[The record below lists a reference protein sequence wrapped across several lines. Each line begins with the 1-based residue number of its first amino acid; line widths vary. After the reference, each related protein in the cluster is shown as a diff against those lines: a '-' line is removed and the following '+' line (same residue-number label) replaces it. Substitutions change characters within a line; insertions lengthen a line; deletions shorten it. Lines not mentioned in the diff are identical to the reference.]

1 MSKKSKT
8 SEYSATERKFL
19 RPLQKIAWD
28 IDSPN
33 LGIMYDAVGRL
44 ATVQYNRLLLP
55 KAMELLTATD
65 RNVKQAAFTVAG
77 KNMYGLYLSEF
88 TQALKEMNPAE
99 REQILQG
106 IQETFVQTGGPT
118 STLEQKNWIK
128 SIETLGKEH
137 QPSVFGLMI
146 GLGSPGKNWVTKQIR
161 DNIKGIS
168 LGAVPKISM
177 FPEAQRRR
185 LIKLLSEESAKKRR
199 DLLPYICGIVD
210 EKTLK
215 YLAVFLR
222 KSEWQERVEIAEAVA
237 RIGIRVS
244 TGLIMELVADSKWQV
259 KQGLLENLNL
269 ENSKLTPL
277 FTVLSHL
284 LAESHTRVR
293 SHAERTLLLLGLTP
307 CDGMS
312 LEDQRK
318 RLEKQF
324 RSQLLKAT
332 RTNKTIDVR
341 WLGIEIDGLDPMA
354 DIMEKISPLE
364 DQPDTTE
371 SSRPEGVSLADFAK
385 EKKEEPKESA
395 ENVEELNEEDKS
407 ALLSALLGAQKST
420 TSVPPVI
427 IDDDSETQEYDPT
440 IPYSSRFIIV
450 LQKTSAEVGK
460 EVPIDMLQ
468 NECEKAGLSDKEFTK
483 ALAEFEEQGIIY
495 RSSKKTVS
503 YADIDL

>member
-1 MSKKSKT
+1 MSQKT
-8 SEYSATERKFL
+8 RLSEYSKLERKL
-19 RPLQKIAWD
+19 LKPLQKIALE

-77 KNMYGLYLSEF
+77 KNMHGQYLTEF

-99 REQILQG
+99 REQVLQG
-106 IQETFVQTGGPT
+106 IQETFSQTGGPT
-118 STLEQKNWIK
+118 STVEQKNWIK
-128 SIETLGKEH
+128 SLETLGKEH

-146 GLGSPGKNWVTKQIR
+146 GLGAPGKKWITKQIR

-168 LGAVPKISM
+168 LGAVPKVSM
-177 FPEAQRRR
+177 FPEKQRKG
-185 LIKLLSEESAKKRR
+185 LIKLLSEGAAKKRR

-237 RIGIRVS
+237 RVGIRVS
-244 TGLIMELVADSKWQV
+244 TGLVMELVADSKWQV

-293 SHAERTLLLLGLTP
+293 AQAERTLLLLGLTP
-307 CDGMS
+307 CEGMS

-341 WLGIEIDGLDPMA
+341 WLGIEIDGSDPMA
-354 DIMEKISPLE
+354 DIMKKISPLE
-364 DQPDTTE
+364 DQLETEE
-371 SSRPEGVSLADFAK
+371 SSGPEGVSLADFAK
-385 EKKEEPKESA
+385 EEKEELKESA
-395 ENVEELNEEDKS
+395 ESADELNEEDKS
-407 ALLSALLGAQKST
+407 ALLSALLGAQKSST
-420 TSVPPVI
+420 PVPPVI
-427 IDDDSETQEYDPT
+427 VDDVSEPQEFDPT
-440 IPYSSRFIIV
+440 IPYSSRFVLV
-450 LQKTSAEVGK
+450 LQKISSEVGK
-460 EVPIDMLQ
+460 EVPIDMLKT
-468 NECEKAGLSDKEFTK
+468 ECEKSGLSDKEFTK
-483 ALAEFEEQGIIY
+483 ALAELEEQGIIY

-503 YADIDL
+503 YADYDL

>member
-8 SEYSATERKFL
+8 SEYSTLERKFL
-19 RPLQKIAWD
+19 KPLQKIAWD

-33 LGIMYDAVGRL
+33 IGTMYDAVGRL

-65 RNVKQAAFTVAG
+65 RNVQQVAFTVAG
-77 KNMYGLYLSEF
+77 KNMHGPYLTEF

-106 IQETFVQTGGPT
+106 IQETFTQTGGPT

-128 SIETLGKEH
+128 SLETLGKEH

-146 GLGSPGKNWVTKQIR
+146 GLGKPGKNWITKQIR
-161 DNIKGIS
+161 DNITGIS

-177 FPEAQRRR
+177 FPENERKG
-185 LIKLLSEESAKKRR
+185 LIKLLSEGASKKRR

-215 YLAVFLR
+215 YLSIFLR
-222 KSEWQERVEIAEAVA
+222 KSEWQERVEISEAVA
-237 RIGIRVS
+237 RIGIKKS
-244 TGLIMELVADSKWQV
+244 TGLIMELVADTKWQV

-269 ENSKLTPL
+269 ESSKLTPIL
-277 FTVLSHL
+277 IVLSHL

-293 SHAERTLLLLGLTP
+293 AQAERILLLLGLIP
-307 CDGMS
+307 CEGVS

-318 RLEKQF
+318 RIEKQF

-332 RTNKTIDVR
+332 RTNKDIDVQ
-341 WLGIEIDGLDPMA
+341 WLGIERDPSDPMI
-354 DIMEKISPLE
+354 DIMKKVSPME
-364 DQPDTTE
+364 DQPETGE
-371 SSRPEGVSLADFAK
+371 STRPEGVSLADFTKK
-385 EKKEEPKESA
+385 EKEDPVATEEQ
-395 ENVEELNEEDKS
+395 LNEEDKS

-420 TSVPPVI
+420 TPVPPVV
-427 IDDDSETQEYDPT
+427 IDDNPKPQDYDPT
-440 IPYSSRFIIV
+440 IPYTSRFILV
-450 LQKTSAEVGK
+450 LQKSSAEVGK

-468 NECEKAGLSDKEFTK
+468 SECGNAGLSDKEFKK
-483 ALAEFEEQGIIY
+483 ALAELEEQGIIY